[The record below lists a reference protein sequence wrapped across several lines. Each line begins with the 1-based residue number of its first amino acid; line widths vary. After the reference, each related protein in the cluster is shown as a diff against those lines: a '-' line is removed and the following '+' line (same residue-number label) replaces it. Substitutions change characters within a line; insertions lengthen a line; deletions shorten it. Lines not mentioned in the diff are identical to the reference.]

1 MRGFFGGLLSW
12 LDIKISWVLLL
23 VLVFSLVLFANVE
36 GDKYCGN
43 KKERIYMF
51 AVFLISLVLILLSM
65 LVAFT
70 SISSSKISG
79 VQGRYFLC
87 IAPLLCMAT
96 TTSLVNVS
104 EEKCRKVWMT
114 VIATEILIVLQ
125 IVVGAM

>member
-1 MRGFFGGLLSW
+1 M
-12 LDIKISWVLLL
+12 
-23 VLVFSLVLFANVE
+23 FANVE

-87 IAPLLCMAT
+87 IALLLYLAT